1 MNSWRFRKSSA
12 AAEKTKFC
20 RGMVI
25 VAMMVMIIIIIIIS
39 MRSAVAAEYFPIYV
53 SWRQRVGEALTLFGV
68 PYCQDG
74 L

>member
-1 MNSWRFRKSSA
+1 
-12 AAEKTKFC
+12 
-20 RGMVI
+20 MVT
-25 VAMMVMIIIIIIIS
+25 MMVMIIIIIIIS